1 MKKFYL
7 FEIRKEFYK
16 IYKKNS
22 FVLYKTLENL
32 HNLQRENLNYGISLF
47 NQICNI
53 IDKKNINN
61 KLIDYIKINDD
72 KYLVNEYNEE
82 TIITIKNTYICYN
95 TNMDIPK
102 SMSKIYSTDK
112 HFFVID
118 FKEKDYFW
126 LSDHITSKSKY
137 TII

>member
-1 MKKFYL
+1 MVIIMKKFYL
-7 FEIRKEFYK
+7 FEIRKEFYQV
-16 IYKKNS
+16 YKKNS

-95 TNMDIPK
+95 TNRH
-102 SMSKIYSTDK
+102 Y
-112 HFFVID
+112 
-118 FKEKDYFW
+118 
-126 LSDHITSKSKY
+126 LSLSY
-137 TII
+137 